1 MYVKIK
7 DIEFHYIRGSVV
19 LNKVSLNFEKGE
31 IIALLGNS
39 GSGKS
44 TLLRIISGLEKPIKG
59 SIIINGITLSDNS
72 SYIPPEKRNVGMVF
86 QDYALF
92 PHMTI
97 AKNIGFGLS
106 ELNKVEKKKRINDML
121 ELVNLESKTNKY
133 PYELSGGEQQRI
145 ALARSL
151 ATKPDLLL
159 LDEPFSNLDSDL
171 KHQIRDDLKEILKKA
186 KITCLFVT
194 HDIVD
199 AMSIADKVIKI
210 VNGKI
215 VGDKVY
221 N

>member
-1 MYVKIK
+1 MYVQIEN
-7 DIEFHYIRGSVV
+7 IEFFYVKGMMV
-19 LNKVSLNFEKGE
+19 LNKVSLNIKKGE

-44 TLLRIISGLEKPIKG
+44 TLLRIISGLEIPYKG
-59 SIIINGITLSDNS
+59 LININGKVLNDKNS
-72 SYIPPEKRNVGMVF
+72 FVNPEKRNVGMVF

-97 AKNIGFGLS
+97 SKNIGFGLS
-106 ELNKVEKKKRINDML
+106 GLTKIEKEKRINEML
-121 ELVNLESKTNKY
+121 ELINLQSKANKY

-151 ATKPDLLL
+151 ATRPDLLL

-171 KHQIRDDLKEILKKA
+171 KHQIRNDLRVILNKA

-194 HDIVD
+194 HDIND
-199 AMSIADKVIKI
+199 ATSIADRTMEI
-210 VNGKI
+210 VEGEIINTISK
-215 VGDKVY
+215 
-221 N
+221 